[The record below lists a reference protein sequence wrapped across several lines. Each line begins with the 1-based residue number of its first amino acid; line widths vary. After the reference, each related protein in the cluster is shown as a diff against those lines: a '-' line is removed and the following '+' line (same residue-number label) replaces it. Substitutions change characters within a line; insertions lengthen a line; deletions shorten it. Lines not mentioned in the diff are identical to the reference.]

1 MSTNRILRK
10 KEVLRLTGVSLATLY
25 LLISK
30 GTFLLS
36 KKLTG
41 DSSRAMGW
49 LESDINNWVN
59 SRMQAGE

>member
-10 KEVLRLTGVSLATLY
+10 KEVLRLTGVSSATLY
-25 LLISK
+25 RLISK

-41 DSSRAMGW
+41 DSGRTMGW
-49 LESDINNWVN
+49 LGSDINNWVN
-59 SRMQAGE
+59 NRMQAGE